1 MKKRGKSAL
10 GVIEKE
16 SSVSRPMLS
25 LEQSKAILNQQGI
38 DYTDE
43 EILIIRDYMYRV
55 AEITIKH
62 YERIRDNDLT
72 IVPKIQTD
80 QDEAESI
87 LIHPGKYRRA
97 S

>member
-1 MKKRGKSAL
+1 MKKGIKPRL
-10 GVIEKE
+10 EPIQKE

-25 LEQSKAILNQQGI
+25 LEQSKAILNQHGI

-43 EILIIRDYMYRV
+43 EVLIIRDYMYRV

-87 LIHPGKYRRA
+87 PIHPGKYRRA
-97 S
+97 G

>member
-1 MKKRGKSAL
+1 MKNGIRTTLEA
-10 GVIEKE
+10 VQKE

-38 DYTDE
+38 EYTDE
-43 EILIIRDYMYRV
+43 EVLILRDYMYRV

-62 YERIRDNDLT
+62 YGRIRDKNLT
-72 IVPKIQTD
+72 TVLKIQTD
-80 QDEAESI
+80 QDETESI

-97 S
+97 G

>member
-1 MKKRGKSAL
+1 MKKRGNTTLEAIK
-10 GVIEKE
+10 KE
-16 SSVSRPMLS
+16 NSVSRPMLS
-25 LEQSKAILNQQGI
+25 LEQSRAILNQQGI
-38 DYTDE
+38 EYSDDE
-43 EILIIRDYMYRV
+43 IIIIRDYMYRV

-87 LIHPGKYRRA
+87 PIHPGKYRRA
-97 S
+97 G